1 MLSAPIAVLRMKEQ
15 RSTECAMYRYA
26 SMLAFA
32 FLLGIGN
39 AEAFTRTWPSG
50 TAPCNTSLQACIEGS
65 AAADTVLVASNDVIA
80 ASVFVHKPFVLRAA
94 AGYRPVIG
102 AGFAISGNVNSA
114 GSWSWQVEG
123 FELQQGFIALNVQGG
138 TQANV
143 VVRGNRVLSDIS
155 GAAEISIVKNSA
167 ISTTINYEIAR
178 NQLDYNWNTF
188 DGALRAALQVL
199 DAGSGTSSGRISE
212 NRVFARGSQSI
223 GILVSTSDRGHRTE
237 VLGNHVLGGRA
248 GSIFL
253 RQGNLVAVT
262 GGSLTALVL
271 NNVVRSIVPG
281 SHQADGIKVDA
292 YDGALNLTALH
303 NTVVDAF
310 NGIDVFVD
318 ATATAG
324 GEIGG
329 NLFAYLTSAGLQRSG
344 GASAISDSDNL
355 FFQSSETPSTA
366 GLSATSVFADPM
378 LKSVPG
384 DPHLRP
390 GSPAIDHLVAAPLE
404 EVLATNNL
412 PRVDGDG
419 LRRFKRGNAV
429 SKSNGLDIGAL
440 EAGDET
446 LLHRLPSAAPGN
458 VSIIDHQMLND
469 FPQALPQQ
477 TANWNPDGVGGI
489 YNIHPVSL
497 FYSAARW
504 RLREEDLL
512 PFSASAAFN
521 ILAPGAGTG
530 RHEHLNTAGNTNADL
545 TTLNH
550 PDLNGHADYIVLAT
564 RNPGTGTVSD
574 VDSPLGVNFAGGAW
588 RVERLD
594 GLPMPANGGFNI
606 YFQEPSSN
614 AFRHRASAGNIFGN
628 TTDIDHPLLNGNRC
642 ARFHVTMN
650 NAGPPN
656 LHHIGV
662 FYVGAPYNRW
672 SIFNQDGVTMTVS
685 ADFHVVVDPQAVA
698 CPDAMFGNGFE

>member
-1 MLSAPIAVLRMKEQ
+1 MSR
-15 RSTECAMYRYA
+15 CA
-26 SMLAFA
+26 SLLLLAI
-32 FLLGIGN
+32 LLGVGD
-39 AEAFTRTWPSG
+39 AQAFTRTWPSG

-65 AAADTVLVASNDVIA
+65 ASADTVLVASNSVIE
-80 ASVFVHKPFVLRAA
+80 ASVFIHKPFVLRAA

-102 AGFAISGNVNSA
+102 AGFVISGNVNAA

-123 FELQQGFIALNVQGG
+123 FELQQGFIALNIQGG

-143 VVRGNRVLSDIS
+143 IVRGNRVLSDLS
-155 GAAEISIVKNSA
+155 GASEISIVKNSA

-178 NQLDYNWNTF
+178 NQLDYYWNTF

-237 VLGNHVLGGRA
+237 VLGNHVFGGQA

-262 GGSLTALVL
+262 GGTLTALVL

-281 SHQADGIKVDA
+281 SRQADGIKVDA

-310 NGIDVFVD
+310 NGIDVFAD
-318 ATATAG
+318 AAVTAS

-329 NLFAYLTSAGLQRSG
+329 NLLAYLTSAGLQRSG
-344 GASAISDSDNL
+344 SASGMGDRDNL
-355 FFQSSETPSTA
+355 FFQSSETASTP

-390 GSPAIDHLVAAPLE
+390 GSPAIDHLVATELQE
-404 EVLATNNL
+404 ILATNNL
-412 PRVDGDG
+412 PRTDGDG
-419 LRRFKRGNAV
+419 LRRFKRGNSVA
-429 SKSNGLDIGAL
+429 KSNGLDIGAL
-440 EAGDET
+440 EAGDDT
-446 LLHRLPSAAPGN
+446 LLHRLPSTAPGN
-458 VSIIDHQMLND
+458 ISIIDHPMLND

-477 TANWNPDGVGGI
+477 TANWNPDGFGGI
-489 YNIHPVSL
+489 YNNHPVSM
-497 FYSAARW
+497 FYSTGRW

-512 PFSASAAFN
+512 PFSAAAAFN
-521 ILAPGAGTG
+521 IFAAGSGSG
-530 RHEHLNTAGNTNADL
+530 RFEHVNTAGNTGADL
-545 TTLNH
+545 TTLMH
-550 PDLNGHADYIVLAT
+550 ADLNGHADYIVLAT
-564 RNPGTGTVSD
+564 RNPGSGIVTDLV
-574 VDSPLGVNFAGGAW
+574 SPLGVNFAGGLW

-594 GLPMPANGGFNI
+594 GLPMPASGGFHV
-606 YFQEPSSN
+606 YFQEPSIN

-656 LHHIGV
+656 NHHIGV
-662 FYVGAPYNRW
+662 FYTGAPYNRW
-672 SIFNQDGVTMTVS
+672 SIFNQDGALMTVS
-685 ADFHVVVDPQAVA
+685 ADFHVVVDPQTVDCA
-698 CPDAMFGNGFE
+698 DAMFGNGFE